1 MEKEQFWMFLLGWLA
16 TSAPLLVELLK
27 ALVPVLALCVA
38 GYALY
43 AVSGKNRRKDGH
55 D

>member
-1 MEKEQFWMFLLGWLA
+1 MTKENFTLAGMWWLA
-16 TSAPLLVELLK
+16 QNTPLLIQLLI

-43 AVSGKNRRKDGH
+43 AVVQKDKRDGK
-55 D
+55 